1 MEAGSSSGQID
12 PETLYQT
19 NSEWL
24 ALGKNLDVIKT
35 QLEQARKD
43 IEDLQRMKDEALVNP
58 EEFVARLINQVSFIS
73 W

>member
-58 EEFVARLINQVSFIS
+58 EEFVASLINQVPLIS